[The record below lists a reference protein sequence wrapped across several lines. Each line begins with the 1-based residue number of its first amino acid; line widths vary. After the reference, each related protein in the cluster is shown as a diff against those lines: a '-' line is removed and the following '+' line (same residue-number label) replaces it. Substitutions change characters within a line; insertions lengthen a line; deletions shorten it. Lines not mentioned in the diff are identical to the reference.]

1 MREVTFSKHTERPKC
16 FRYGDHPRIRRKTEK
31 IVKEQENN
39 EMKTCLQQ
47 LTMLGKP
54 QKG

>member
-1 MREVTFSKHTERPKC
+1 MMEMTFSEHTERPERFK
-16 FRYGDHPRIRRKTEK
+16 YGELGEKLEK
-31 IVKEQENN
+31 ILREQENN
-39 EMKTCLQQ
+39 GMKTCLQQ